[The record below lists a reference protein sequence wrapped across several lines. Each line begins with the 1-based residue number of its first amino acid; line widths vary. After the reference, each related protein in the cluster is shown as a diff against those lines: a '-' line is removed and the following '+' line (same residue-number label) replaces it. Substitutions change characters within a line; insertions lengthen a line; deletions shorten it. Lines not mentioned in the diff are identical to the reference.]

1 MRSDLLDMIDDS
13 CRYNRNPYS
22 IPLVVGR
29 IKVIRTQ
36 LNSQTRKLLC
46 DLQGVEYSSSSL
58 FADIEPV
65 LLPNILAI
73 IGANH
78 DQSELYNAL
87 ILTAPDLMSYI
98 DRKAMLKDVM
108 TKNVARIN
116 ALSEEMF
123 LSIPRTLK

>member
-1 MRSDLLDMIDDS
+1 M
-13 CRYNRNPYS
+13 
-22 IPLVVGR
+22 VGR
-29 IKVIRTQ
+29 IKVICTQ
-36 LNSQTRKLLC
+36 LNSQTSKLLC
-46 DLQGVEYSSSSL
+46 DLQGVEYSPSNL

-65 LLPNILAI
+65 ILPNILAI

-108 TKNVARIN
+108 TKIVARIN